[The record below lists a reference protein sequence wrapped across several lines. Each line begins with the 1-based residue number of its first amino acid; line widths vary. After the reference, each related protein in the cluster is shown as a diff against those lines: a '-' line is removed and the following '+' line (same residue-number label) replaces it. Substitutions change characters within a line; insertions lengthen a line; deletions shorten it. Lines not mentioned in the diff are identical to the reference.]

1 MRSIA
6 TKLAVFT
13 IVIVA
18 AACGGRRAAEA
29 PAYKDEMPRPEEP
42 LVRQLPEVGRHG
54 GRFILSETNNPR
66 TFNAMMATET
76 SSTDVTDRLF
86 GFLVDFDNATQQ
98 YGPGLAKSWE
108 VAPDG
113 VTWTFHLRRGARF
126 SDGQPITSADVLFS
140 FEVLY
145 DEKLHPVMQ
154 EMLQIEGRN
163 FKVSAPDP
171 YTVVIH
177 TGKPH
182 AGLLDALCPGNLPI
196 IPKHALESAYKDG
209 SFAAAYNVS
218 TPPDKLVTSGA
229 WRLGQY
235 AANEKTVLVRNPYY
249 YAFDQ
254 NNQRLPYLDELV
266 YLVTPDQDAADLL
279 FRSGGADGVDDVK
292 PENYK
297 WYEENQAKGNFT
309 LYDVGAA
316 QNTHLMWFN
325 LNKVQPPIAGTKPF
339 HGKRIGEPFVD
350 PVKYEWF
357 NNANFRR
364 AVSMAIDRDALIKG
378 VFFGYGEKNWSHST
392 SSNKAWHSPD
402 LIKWDYNPAEA
413 KKLLAGMGLRDAT
426 GDGMLEDARGN
437 PVTFMLKT
445 NSSNAL
451 RLSMANFIR
460 DDLAKIGIRMT
471 LTPIDFNTL
480 ISNLRSDFQYEAIM
494 LGFQSSVPP
503 TPFGG
508 QNAWRSSG
516 ESHNWFIRQQKPA
529 TPQEARVDQLLD
541 EMLMTQDVH
550 VQKARWKEIENI
562 FNDQAWFIWLPTQ
575 RVKLPVSNRFGN
587 VQPSVM
593 AHRIIWNIERV
604 FVKPRP
610 PARTSQAS
618 ARQTQS

>member
-1 MRSIA
+1 MSGHRL
-6 TKLAVFT
+6 LAVT
-13 IVIVA
+13 LIVVSVTTVSG
-18 AACGGRRAAEA
+18 CRRTANEA
-29 PAYKDEMPRPEEP
+29 VAYKDGMPRPEEP
-42 LVRQLPEVGRHG
+42 LIRQLPAVGRHG
-54 GRFILSETNNPR
+54 GRFVLSETNNPR
-66 TFNAMMATET
+66 TFNGMMATET

-86 GFLVDFDNATQQ
+86 GFLVDFDNGTQQ

-126 SDGQPITSADVLFS
+126 SDGHPITTADVLFS
-140 FEVLY
+140 FEVVY
-145 DEKLHPVMQ
+145 DEKLHPVYQ
-154 EMLQIEGRN
+154 ESLQVGGQN
-163 FKVSAPDP
+163 FKVTAPDE
-171 YTVVIH
+171 YTIIIN

-196 IPKHALESAYKDG
+196 MPKHVLEPAFRDG

-218 TPPDKLVTSGA
+218 TPPDKIVTSGA
-229 WRLGQY
+229 WRVAQY

-254 NNQRLPYLDELV
+254 NNQRLPYLDELI
-266 YLVTPDQDAADLL
+266 YLVNPDQDAADLL

-309 LYDVGAA
+309 LYDLGAA

-325 LNKVQPPIAGTKPF
+325 LNKVQPPVRSTKPL

-350 PVKYEWF
+350 PLKYEWF

-364 AVSMAIDRDALIKG
+364 AVSLAIDRDALVKG

-402 LIKWDYNPAEA
+402 LIKYDYNPAEA
-413 KKLLAGMGLRDAT
+413 TKLLAGMGFKDANS
-426 GDGMLEDARGN
+426 DGVLEDARGN

-451 RLSMANFIR
+451 RVSMANFIR
-460 DDLAKIGIRMT
+460 DDLAKVGIRMT
-471 LTPIDFNTL
+471 LTPIDFNTF
-480 ISNLRSDFQYEAIM
+480 ISNMRSDFQYEAGL

-508 QNAWRSSG
+508 QNVWRSSG

-541 EMLMTQDVH
+541 EMLTTQDVQ

-575 RVKLPVSNRFGN
+575 RIKLPVSNRFGN

-604 FVKPRP
+604 FLKPRE
-610 PARTSQAS
+610 S
-618 ARQTQS
+618 